1 MLILSVANN
10 CKMKKYIAVLLIL
23 AISCTKEVSDYEY
36 VCNCKQQ
43 EKASLFV
50 QTSIKASNNMSDEE
64 MEDVIAELTKTSV
77 RLNCSKKQ
85 IKYNYNQNSGQREVL
100 SKLDS
105 CEVVYF
111 EY

>member
-1 MLILSVANN
+1 MSIV
-10 CKMKKYIAVLLIL
+10 
-23 AISCTKEVSDYEY
+23 AISCSNEVTDYEY

-43 EKASLFV
+43 EKAALFV
-50 QTSIKASNNMSDEE
+50 QNSIKAANNMSDEE
-64 MEDVIAELTKTSV
+64 MEDVISELTKTSV
-77 RLNCSKKQ
+77 RLNCSRKQ
-85 IKYNYNQNSGQREVL
+85 IKYTYESNSQRREIL

>member
-1 MLILSVANN
+1 
-10 CKMKKYIAVLLIL
+10 MKKYFVILSIL
-23 AISCTKEVSDYEY
+23 ATSCTKEVTDYEY
-36 VCNCKQQ
+36 VFSCKQQ
-43 EKASLFV
+43 EKAALFV
-50 QTSIKASNNMSDEE
+50 QSSIKAANNMSDEE
-64 MEDVIAELTKTSV
+64 MEDVISELTKTSV

-85 IKYNYNQNSGQREVL
+85 IRYNYNNNSGQREVL